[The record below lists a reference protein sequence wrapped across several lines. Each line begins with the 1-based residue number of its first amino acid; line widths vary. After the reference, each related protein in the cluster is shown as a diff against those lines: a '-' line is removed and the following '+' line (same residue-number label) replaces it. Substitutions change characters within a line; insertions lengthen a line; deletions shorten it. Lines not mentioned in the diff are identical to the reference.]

1 MYPFP
6 REGEGGR
13 IDRIFITNARHIFI
27 ISDISFAL
35 ASDVQ
40 AGLEVGPP
48 TAHLHSSAIAYLYF
62 SFGQSMSFPLVQ
74 YLAVTPDPYLAA
86 GDCPPRQLLPPLEDE
101 LRVREAS
108 VTAPDH
114 PLD

>member
-1 MYPFP
+1 MCPFP

-27 ISDISFAL
+27 ISAISFAL

-40 AGLEVGPP
+40 VGLEVGPP

-86 GDCPPRQLLPPLEDE
+86 GDCPP
-101 LRVREAS
+101 
-108 VTAPDH
+108 
-114 PLD
+114 